1 MTHALTASQKRQVAA
16 ITAAAIALYIGFRF
30 LPTGT
35 NLSHMD
41 FAVKGGNSIEFC
53 DPSNPQFIPVV
64 AVRSPVVMTVESTS
78 PPVAGRVV
86 SARIRLVTSTGK
98 TLGPEDM
105 VVAHTAKLHLLIVD
119 PSLADYHHVHP
130 QPTGSPGEW
139 AFSFTPKGGGTYRI
153 FSDFTPLA
161 TGRGL
166 YAHVDLEVAGAV
178 LERPSVSPVLP
189 AVVSGKDGWSFEL
202 ISKDRAIKAGAVA
215 ELSLAVSRADG
226 RDITLDTVMDAFA
239 HLVAFDAERGG
250 FAHLHPNETD
260 ISKPL
265 TGARPTL
272 SFKVTIPRA
281 GRYVI
286 WAQFSTQGRE
296 RLVPFWIDVT

>member
-1 MTHALTASQKRQVAA
+1 MTHALTPSQKRQVIA
-16 ITAAAIALYIGFRF
+16 ITGAAIALYIGFRF

-41 FAVKGGNSIEFC
+41 FTVKGGNSIEFC

-64 AVRSPVVMTVESTS
+64 AVRSPVVMTIETAS
-78 PPVAGRVV
+78 PAVAGKAVN
-86 SARIRLVTSTGK
+86 AKIRLVTSTGK
-98 TLGPEDM
+98 HLGPEDL
-105 VVAHTAKLHLLIVD
+105 VVAHTEKLHLLIVD
-119 PSLADYHHVHP
+119 PSLVDYQHVHP
-130 QPTGSPGEW
+130 KPTGGPGEW
-139 AFSFTPKGGGTYRI
+139 AFSFTPKSGGNYRI

-166 YAHVDLEVAGAV
+166 YAHVDLEVAGSV
-178 LERPSVSPVLP
+178 GERPLVSPVLP
-189 AVVSGKDGWSFEL
+189 AVVSNGDGWRFEL
-202 ISKDRAIKAGAVA
+202 VARNAAIKAGSVA
-215 ELSLAVSRADG
+215 ELSLIVSRADG
-226 RDITLDTVMDAFA
+226 GEITLDTVMDAFA
-239 HLVAFDAERGG
+239 HLVAFDVERGG

-265 TGARPTL
+265 KGISPTL

-286 WAQFSTQGRE
+286 WAQFSVQGRE
-296 RLVPFWIDVT
+296 RFVPFWIDVT

>member
-1 MTHALTASQKRQVAA
+1 MTGAMTTSQKRQA
-16 ITAAAIALYIGFRF
+16 IVITGVAIALYIGFRF

-64 AVRSPVVMTVESTS
+64 AVRSPVVMTVETAS
-78 PPVAGRVV
+78 PAMAGQAV

-98 TLGPEDM
+98 RLGPEDLAI
-105 VVAHTAKLHLLIVD
+105 AHTEKLHLLIVD
-119 PSLADYHHVHP
+119 PSLVDYHHVHP
-130 QPTGSPGEW
+130 KPTGLPGEW

-153 FSDFTPLA
+153 FSDFTPVA

-166 YAHVDLEVAGAV
+166 YAHVDLDVAGSV
-178 LERPSVSPVLP
+178 LNRPLVSPVLP
-189 AVVSGKDGWSFEL
+189 AVVADGDGWRFELTPKDGAF
-202 ISKDRAIKAGAVA
+202 KAGSVA
-215 ELSLAVSRADG
+215 ELSLVVSRSDG
-226 RDITLDTVMDAFA
+226 GDITLDPVMDAFA
-239 HLVAFDAERGG
+239 HLVAFDATRGG

-260 ISKPL
+260 LAKPL
-265 TGARPTL
+265 VGAHPSL

-286 WAQFSTQGRE
+286 WAQFSAQGRE
-296 RLVPFWIDVT
+296 RFVPFWIDVI

>member
-1 MTHALTASQKRQVAA
+1 
-16 ITAAAIALYIGFRF
+16 
-30 LPTGT
+30 
-35 NLSHMD
+35 
-41 FAVKGGNSIEFC
+41 
-53 DPSNPQFIPVV
+53 
-64 AVRSPVVMTVESTS
+64 
-78 PPVAGRVV
+78 
-86 SARIRLVTSTGK
+86 
-98 TLGPEDM
+98 
-105 VVAHTAKLHLLIVD
+105 
-119 PSLADYHHVHP
+119 
-130 QPTGSPGEW
+130 
-139 AFSFTPKGGGTYRI
+139 
-153 FSDFTPLA
+153 
-161 TGRGL
+161 L

-178 LERPSVSPVLP
+178 VERPSISPVLP
-189 AVVSGKDGWSFEL
+189 AVVSDKDGWSFEL
-202 ISKDRAIKAGAVA
+202 TSKDSVIKAGAVA

-296 RLVPFWIDVT
+296 RFVPFWIDVT